1 VTEKDLGTTSWGILS
16 QGSVVNKR
24 RHVTAKASVTSI
36 YSGHSFIDTL
46 ARQIDFK
53 TISAFYNRSSGN
65 R

>member
-1 VTEKDLGTTSWGILS
+1 MTKGLIDA
-16 QGSVVNKR
+16 SVVNKR

-53 TISAFYNRSSGN
+53 TISAFYNRAN
-65 R
+65 